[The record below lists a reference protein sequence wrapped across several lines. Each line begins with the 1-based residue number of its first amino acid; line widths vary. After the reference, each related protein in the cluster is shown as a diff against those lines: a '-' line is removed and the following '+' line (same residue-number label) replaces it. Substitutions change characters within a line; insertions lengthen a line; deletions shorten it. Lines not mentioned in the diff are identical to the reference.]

1 LVADGQTH
9 PLPRGGTDLITPNVN
24 GFKGGRSELTLNVA
38 RTVTVQKSLQNQY
51 IQQESRINHGKLL
64 LALCLQ
70 LLLSMK
76 HIYTVPAALVAVSV
90 MLCFATL
97 QPSVNAQEKVVKQI
111 TAAEEPVVSPA
122 DKETIKTFNERVKQY
137 VSLRSSLKAKAPKL
151 SKDSTPEQIQAA
163 ETSLTTALRSS
174 RAAAKPGDIFT
185 PDSAQYIRATLKREF
200 KPEDKKQIRK
210 VVLEKESNIPV
221 TLKVNFPYPDP
232 KEFVEMP
239 ATLLLKLPPLPKELK
254 YRYVGRNL
262 LLVDTDNNMIVDY
275 MIDALP

>member
-1 LVADGQTH
+1 
-9 PLPRGGTDLITPNVN
+9 
-24 GFKGGRSELTLNVA
+24 
-38 RTVTVQKSLQNQY
+38 VTVQKSLQNQY
-51 IQQESRINHGKLL
+51 IQLGSRINHTKLS

-70 LLLSMK
+70 FLLGMK
-76 HIYTVPAALVAVSV
+76 HIDTVRAALVAVLV
-90 MLCFATL
+90 MVCFAFLPGVT
-97 QPSVNAQEKVVKQI
+97 NAQEKVVKQI

-163 ETSLTTALRSS
+163 ETSLMAALRAS

-185 PDSAQYIRATLKREF
+185 QDSAQYIRTTLKREF
-200 KPEDKKQIRK
+200 NSEDKKEIRK
-210 VVLEKESNIPV
+210 VVLDKETNIPV

-275 MIDALP
+275 MLDALP